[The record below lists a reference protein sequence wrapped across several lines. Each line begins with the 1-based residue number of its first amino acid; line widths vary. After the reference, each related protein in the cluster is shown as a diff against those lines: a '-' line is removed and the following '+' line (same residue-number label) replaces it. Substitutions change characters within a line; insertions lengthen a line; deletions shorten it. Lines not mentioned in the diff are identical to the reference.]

1 MNLGANEDVSS
12 IQNKKMFFG
21 FTEDEILPS
30 PPNHWLPFVTGFDL
44 LSKRR
49 SSVFPAPLPLRKL
62 KPIGQLLAADGW
74 CGGLGGLGDYMRR
87 DSRDEEGLK
96 MVAPGRMTVIFTVA
110 VLAGSKKG
118 GKMETHVSVHD
129 FDRKVER
136 VNSDGFLC
144 RDNLAEVVG
153 ELGHFVVERGA
164 IRD

>member
-30 PPNHWLPFVTGFDL
+30 PPEPLASFRYSL
-44 LSKRR
+44 R
-49 SSVFPAPLPLRKL
+49 SSEQTKVFGLPAPPPLRKL

-74 CGGLGGLGDYMRR
+74 RGGLGGLGDHARR

-118 GKMETHVSVHD
+118 GRSGD
-129 FDRKVER
+129 AR
-136 VNSDGFLC
+136 
-144 RDNLAEVVG
+144 
-153 ELGHFVVERGA
+153 
-164 IRD
+164 IRA